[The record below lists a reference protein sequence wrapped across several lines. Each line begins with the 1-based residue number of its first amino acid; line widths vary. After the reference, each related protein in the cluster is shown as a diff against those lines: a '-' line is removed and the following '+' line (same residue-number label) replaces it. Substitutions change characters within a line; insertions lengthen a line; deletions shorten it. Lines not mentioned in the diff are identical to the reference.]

1 MHETSVGSS
10 AGETRVTCKQD
21 IGEENPKM
29 EVHDRRAADEESVI
43 EVARGQ
49 AWLQDGDKTAA
60 TTQPANPG
68 GKSRCRAA
76 AAHKIDVLQ

>member
-1 MHETSVGSS
+1 MTGMHETSVGSS

-43 EVARGQ
+43 EVARSQ
-49 AWLQDGDKTAA
+49 A
-60 TTQPANPG
+60 
-68 GKSRCRAA
+68 
-76 AAHKIDVLQ
+76 